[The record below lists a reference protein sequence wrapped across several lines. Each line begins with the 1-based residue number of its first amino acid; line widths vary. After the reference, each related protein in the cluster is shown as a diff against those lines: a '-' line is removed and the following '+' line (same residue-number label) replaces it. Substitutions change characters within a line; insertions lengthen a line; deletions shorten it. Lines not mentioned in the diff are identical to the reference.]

1 MERKLLSLVLGL
13 LVITSIML
21 LKACSS
27 ASSQQVNILNDTTLT
42 EIQKRFASNAL
53 KGLVIS
59 PGLQIQ
65 TMATEPTLIN
75 PTNIDVDETG
85 RVWVTEAYN
94 YRFQINNNKPRTEG
108 DRILI
113 LEDKDGDGH
122 LETSKVFTMLTKC
135 SFRYRSIGK

>member
-1 MERKLLSLVLGL
+1 MKKNLFSLLLALFVL
-13 LVITSIML
+13 SAIML

-27 ASSQQVNILNDTTLT
+27 ASSHQVYNLGDTLLT
-42 EIQKRFASNAL
+42 DIQKHLPANAL
-53 KGLVIS
+53 KSLVIA
-59 PGLQIQ
+59 PGLKVQ

-75 PTNIDVDETG
+75 PTNIDVDDRG

-94 YRFQINNNKPRTEG
+94 YRFQINNNKPRIEG

-122 LETSKVFTMLTKC
+122 LETSKVF
-135 SFRYRSIGK
+135 RSKSTRLNSSH